1 MRWFFFSFQLEHSRI
16 SGWHV
21 AITSVEG
28 ATSCHS
34 SFPFETVTSSRSRH
48 LLNLIIRRNV
58 YRLTGVTVVVY
69 SNTWIVFIIWCRSS
83 RQTGNGQ
90 NRNQQKENLSCAKIT
105 STNYGEGEKKNTIS
119 LSQLRNTWILMD
131 DDMMQTHEIKQ
142 KKKGIEFGGSK
153 VGTDVYPWECKA
165 DLSVL
170 AVNGSRFL
178 SGWPDFFTSDRKTER
193 PSTYNQVEK
202 TKDDFSLFFFCL
214 LSPIGKILSGLRL
227 VLFCYARAHT
237 ILCIKNMQQCNNQCR
252 KEVFS
257 LCLVFYNAHTQ
268 PCPTD
273 PAENGEIHG
282 RKIAQFMTWH
292 SKETSKQDDVK
303 NLLNDSSIELE
314 AEEVADRAWLL
325 GKETESPHSSVVG
338 RCRWTV
344 KTVRCSWGQTI
355 YLCYCVCLL
364 ERKMRVNVHPTA
376 AERGS
381 VGFVH
386 FSDLGNKISAL
397 KISCFFF

>member
-34 SFPFETVTSSRSRH
+34 SFPFETVASSRSRH

-69 SNTWIVFIIWCRSS
+69 SNAWIVFIIWCRSS

-90 NRNQQKENLSCAKIT
+90 NQHQRKENLSCAKIT
-105 STNYGEGEKKNTIS
+105 STNYGEREKKRQFHFHNCVILGFWWTT
-119 LSQLRNTWILMD
+119 TWCKHTRLN
-131 DDMMQTHEIKQ
+131 Q

-178 SGWPDFFTSDRKTER
+178 SGWPDFFLLIAKLNDLLRTIKWKKRRTTF
-193 PSTYNQVEK
+193 P
-202 TKDDFSLFFFCL
+202 FFFCL

-257 LCLVFYNAHTQ
+257 LC
-268 PCPTD
+268 
-273 PAENGEIHG
+273 
-282 RKIAQFMTWH
+282 
-292 SKETSKQDDVK
+292 
-303 NLLNDSSIELE
+303 
-314 AEEVADRAWLL
+314 
-325 GKETESPHSSVVG
+325 
-338 RCRWTV
+338 
-344 KTVRCSWGQTI
+344 
-355 YLCYCVCLL
+355 
-364 ERKMRVNVHPTA
+364 
-376 AERGS
+376 
-381 VGFVH
+381 
-386 FSDLGNKISAL
+386 
-397 KISCFFF
+397 